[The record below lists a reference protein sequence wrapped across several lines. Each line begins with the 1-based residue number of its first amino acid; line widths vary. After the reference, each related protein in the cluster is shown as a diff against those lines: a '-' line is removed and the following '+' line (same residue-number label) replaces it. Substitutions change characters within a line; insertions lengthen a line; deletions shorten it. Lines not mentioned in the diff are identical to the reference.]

1 MPKEKKKNDE
11 EEEIIEPDVE
21 ETPEEEE
28 KEGGIIV
35 DLEEEE
41 EEEGKDFEEED
52 LEDEDPE
59 VKKSK
64 QNKKFAQM
72 RIENKK
78 LKEENETLKR
88 TPAAPVTP
96 VPTTPATTQ
105 PAKDMSQPR
114 NWTEEQWDIYAK
126 KDWKG
131 AVDLRSQI
139 NAENVVN
146 QKAVE
151 SKDTAGLEES
161 KKVVSGKH
169 PELNDDSSEK
179 TKIYL
184 AILNENPRYLT
195 DPRGPIH
202 AMRDMEDRMREQGF
216 PEEEIVAAEKRGVQ
230 KEQTR
235 QSRVVLTSQK
245 GRSVSDSSKQVH
257 LSKEDLEFCKF
268 NDIDPKEFA
277 KNKLKMSKSKK
288 GGEVQ
293 V

>member
-1 MPKEKKKNDE
+1 MNPKTKKKKKDE
-11 EEEIIEPDVE
+11 EEEVIEPDVE
-21 ETPEEEE
+21 ETPEEDED
-28 KEGGIIV
+28 GGIIV

-41 EEEGKDFEEED
+41 SEEGEDFEEED
-52 LEDEDPE
+52 LEDDDPE
-59 VKKSK
+59 VEKSK

-78 LKEENETLKR
+78 LKEENEGLKR
-88 TPAAPVTP
+88 SPAAPVTP
-96 VPTTPATTQ
+96 VPATPAAT

-114 NWTEEQWDIYAK
+114 NWTEEQWDVYAK

-131 AVDLRSQI
+131 AVDLRTQI
-139 NAENVVN
+139 NAENIIDK
-146 QKAVE
+146 KATE

-169 PELNDDSSEK
+169 PELNDDNSEK

-202 AMRDMEDRMREQGF
+202 AMRDMEERMRELGY

-245 GRSVSDSSKQVH
+245 GRSVSDSAKQVH

-268 NDIDPKEFA
+268 NGIDPKEFA